1 MTNREK
7 FLEFLVQLSFG
18 VLLCFVLLLAMG
30 LEKEQ
35 LVELVTTGTLK
46 PATEQGISEKSPEK
60 QAPAEENDGV
70 EQKEAFKGVDD
81 GDDLPVSSDGAIE
94 KTTAGDN
101 VKVPEDEGD
110 FSELFE

>member
-7 FLEFLVQLSFG
+7 FLEFLVQLGFG
-18 VLLCFVLLLAMG
+18 LLLCFVLLLAMG

-46 PATEQGISEKSPEK
+46 PATEQSAPENSPEK
-60 QAPAEENDGV
+60 PALAGENDEV
-70 EQKEAFKGVDD
+70 ENKEVMKGADEV
-81 GDDLPVSSDGAIE
+81 DDLPVSSDGPIE
-94 KTTAGDN
+94 NTTAGDN
-101 VKVPEDEGD
+101 AKAQEDKDD